1 MMDTILSQT
10 KQIEY
15 ETEKGFS
22 WKKSKRHR
30 VYTHTVKPPII
41 IEKVSKEEREL
52 EYRRKQLEHY
62 LSDLRAIYEP
72 DESLEVIEDF
82 LENFEARTKDEE
94 MMVSSIWKQLDRVKE
109 MKEE

>member
-1 MMDTILSQT
+1 MDTILSQT
-10 KQIEY
+10 KQIEH
-15 ETEKGFS
+15 EAEKGFS

-30 VYTHTVKPPII
+30 VYTHTVKPSII
-41 IEKVSKEEREL
+41 IEKVSKEEKEL

-72 DESLEVIEDF
+72 DESLGVIEDF
-82 LENFEARTKDEE
+82 LENFEPRNKEEE

-109 MKEE
+109 TREE